1 MKSRHTSGVRAFDF
15 VATMFHMQTELTHL
29 PPRKRS
35 ELERV
40 VTLIFEYF
48 DAATAEYAKDWKKKG
63 RLNKILLYGS
73 HARGSWIHEPHTEK
87 GYRSDF
93 DILVIV
99 NNKRLTDP
107 KFWHALETHL
117 QKEFT
122 NNAMRTPVS
131 LIVHSLQEVN
141 NDLAQG
147 RYFFVD
153 IAREGVILYESDSKA
168 LRKPIPKSPSDAL
181 ALAKEY
187 YDSWYPD
194 AAEFYDDFKSN
205 LEKGRLRKAAFE
217 LHQCVEQLYHTI
229 LLVMTLY
236 TPHSHNIRHLRHLAE
251 QIDRRFVH
259 VWPTDTR
266 RLDTMFNKLKE
277 AYVKARYS
285 KRYAISADALLWLGE
300 QTGELARVTK
310 DVCGERLAQLEADV
324 GASSAHSEMVVRA

>member
-1 MKSRHTSGVRAFDF
+1 MKTDLA
-15 VATMFHMQTELTHL
+15 HL

-40 VTLIFEYF
+40 VTLVFEYF
-48 DAATAEYAKDWKKKG
+48 DVATAEHARDWKKKG
-63 RLNKILLYGS
+63 RINKIILYGS
-73 HARGSWIHEPHTEK
+73 HARGSWVHEPHTIK

-107 KFWHALETHL
+107 KFWYGLETHL
-117 QKEFT
+117 QEEFT
-122 NNAMRTPVS
+122 NTVMRTPVS

-168 LRKPIPKSPSDAL
+168 LRKPTPKTPADAL
-181 ALAKEY
+181 ALAREY
-187 YDSWYPD
+187 YDNWYPD
-194 AAEFYDDFKSN
+194 AAEFFDNFEFN
-205 LEKGRLRKAAFE
+205 LKLGRNANAAFQ
-217 LHQCVEQLYHTI
+217 LHQCVEQLYHTA

-236 TPHSHNIRHLRHLAE
+236 APHSHNIRHLRGIAE
-251 QIDRRFVH
+251 MVDRRLVH
-259 VWPTDTR
+259 VWPKDKKQHES
-266 RLDTMFNKLKE
+266 MFNKLKD

-285 KRYAISADALLWLGE
+285 KRYVIGETTLAWLGE
-300 QTGELARVTK
+300 QAQELARVVREICT
-310 DVCGERLAQLEADV
+310 ERLLALENEIP
-324 GASSAHSEMVVRA
+324 ASMNSAVAERA

>member
-1 MKSRHTSGVRAFDF
+1 
-15 VATMFHMQTELTHL
+15 MQTDLAHL

-35 ELERV
+35 ELERA

-48 DAATAEYAKDWKKKG
+48 DAANSEYAKDWKKKG
-63 RLNKILLYGS
+63 RINKIILYGS
-73 HARGSWIHEPHTEK
+73 HARGSWVHEPHTVK

-107 KFWHALETHL
+107 KFWYALETHL

-131 LIVHSLQEVN
+131 LIIHSLQEVN

-168 LRKPIPKSPSDAL
+168 LRKPIPKTPSDAL
-181 ALAKEY
+181 ALAREY
-187 YDSWYPD
+187 YDNWYPD
-194 AAEFYDDFKSN
+194 AAEFYDNFEFN
-205 LEKGRLRKAAFE
+205 LKQSRNANAAFQ
-217 LHQCVEQLYHTI
+217 LHQCVEQLYHAL

-236 TPHSHNIRHLRHLAE
+236 TPHSHNIRHLRSLAE
-251 QIDRRFVH
+251 TVDRRLVH
-259 VWPTDTR
+259 VWPMDKKQHE
-266 RLDTMFNKLKE
+266 TMFNKLKE

-285 KRYAISADALLWLGE
+285 KKYVIGTATLVWLGE
-300 QTGELARVTK
+300 QTQELARVVK
-310 DVCGERLAQLEADV
+310 EVCEERLAKLADETATSMSL
-324 GASSAHSEMVVRA
+324 GAAVRA

>member
-1 MKSRHTSGVRAFDF
+1 MKTDLA
-15 VATMFHMQTELTHL
+15 HL

-40 VTLIFEYF
+40 VTLVFEYF
-48 DAATAEYAKDWKKKG
+48 DVATAEHARDWKKKG
-63 RLNKILLYGS
+63 RINKIILYGS
-73 HARGSWIHEPHTEK
+73 HARGSWVHEPHTIK

-107 KFWHALETHL
+107 KFWYGLETHL
-117 QKEFT
+117 QEEFT
-122 NNAMRTPVS
+122 NTVMRTPVS

-153 IAREGVILYESDSKA
+153 IAREGVILYESDTKA
-168 LRKPIPKSPSDAL
+168 LRKPIAKTPADAL
-181 ALAKEY
+181 AQAREY

-217 LHQCVEQLYHTI
+217 LHQCVEQLYHTV
-229 LLVMTLY
+229 LLVMTSY

-251 QIDRRFVH
+251 QIDRRLVY
-259 VWPTDTR
+259 VWPTDTK
-266 RLDTMFNKLKE
+266 RLDTMFSRLKD

-285 KRYAISADALLWLGE
+285 KQYYISNETLIWLGK
-300 QTGELARVTK
+300 QTEELARVTK
-310 DVCGERLAQLEADV
+310 DVCCQRIKQLESDV
-324 GASSAHSEMVVRA
+324 STSDQICAMVANT